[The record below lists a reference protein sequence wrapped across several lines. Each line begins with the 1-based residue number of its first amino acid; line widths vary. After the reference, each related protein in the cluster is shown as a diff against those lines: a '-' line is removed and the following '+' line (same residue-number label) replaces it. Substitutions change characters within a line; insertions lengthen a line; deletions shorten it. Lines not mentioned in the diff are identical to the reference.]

1 MLAFFC
7 IKFISNKWFIHKPL
21 PPPLLIVIS
30 WTHIVRIKPRK
41 RQIPFIFKSCPSN
54 GPGVTAGHPDAYG
67 KSEDLTDD
75 GQGRNLLVG
84 CLIVKG
90 GLTPKK
96 DGIFASCFSSRKS
109 FKDPAGAIPK
119 GGMWFQKVAWIWIV
133 KIFQAIFVLD
143 LFFMFSKIIHP
154 EIFNVPFWI

>member
-1 MLAFFC
+1 MMLAFFC
-7 IKFISNKWFIHKPL
+7 IKFISNMWFIHKPL
-21 PPPLLIVIS
+21 PPPLLIAIS
-30 WTHIVRIKPRK
+30 WTNIVRIKPRK
-41 RQIPFIFKSCPSN
+41 ASFPFISAFQW
-54 GPGVTAGHPDAYG
+54 PGVPAGHPDAYG

-75 GQGRNLLVG
+75 GQGGNLLIG
-84 CLIVKG
+84 CPIVKG

-119 GGMWFQKVAWIWIV
+119 GGMWFQKVAWIWIF

-143 LFFMFSKIIHP
+143 LFMSSKKIHP
-154 EIFNVPFWI
+154 EIFNVPCWI